1 MKVQRLEITD
11 FRGIASLDWECE
23 GNVNVIAGVNGA
35 GKSTVLKALEILL
48 SWMKARIRNERGN
61 GIAIESR
68 DIREGA
74 QFTTLKMET
83 DVFSMSLVKK
93 SPSFREKTVQTNLSE
108 MSAFANVVAE
118 SLGNDSNASS
128 PVMASYSVN
137 RSVIDIPKKVRKKHC
152 LDTISLYNE
161 DIDAGVNLRA
171 FYEWF
176 KEREEIENSEYRYNP
191 NFVEDHQLK
200 AVRNAIR
207 SFLPGYG
214 DLRVQRNRPWGFVI
228 SKDGTDF
235 HVEQLSDG
243 EKCYIT
249 LVGDIA
255 RHLAICNPASEDPL
269 LANGIILID
278 EVELHLHPSWQASI
292 IDRMRSTFP
301 NVQFFFTTHSPHI
314 VQNIRC
320 DQGDSLIVL
329 DGGAEIRQGVQYGS
343 MLNDVLTDVFC
354 LDTLRPK
361 AVDDQIE
368 RVWELLRQGDCGSDD
383 LEDRI
388 NGLKKMVGPGD
399 SEFVKIN
406 MQISFNKRHAHAQN

>member
-1 MKVQRLEITD
+1 MKIQRLQITD
-11 FRGIASLDWECE
+11 FRGISSLDWECE

-35 GKSTVLKALEILL
+35 GKSIVLKALEIML
-48 SWMKARIRNERGN
+48 SWLKARIRNERGN

-68 DIREGA
+68 DIKEGT
-74 QFTTLKMET
+74 QFTTLKMDT

-93 SPSFREKTVQTNLSE
+93 SPSFRGKTAQTNLSE
-108 MSAFANVVAE
+108 MSAFANAVAE
-118 SLGNDSNASS
+118 SIGNHPAASS

-200 AVRNAIR
+200 AVRSAIR

-255 RHLAICNPASEDPL
+255 RHLAICNPSSENPL
-269 LANGIILID
+269 LANGIVLID

-301 NVQFFFTTHSPHI
+301 NIQFFFTTHSPHV

-329 DGGAEIRQGVQYGS
+329 DGGVEIRQGVQYGS
-343 MLNDVLTDVFC
+343 VLNDVLTDIFC
-354 LDTLRPK
+354 LNMLRPH
-361 AVDDQIE
+361 AVEDQI
-368 RVWELLRQGDCGSDD
+368 RSVWERLHEGDYDSSE
-383 LEDRI
+383 LKERI
-388 NGLKKMVGPGD
+388 NSLKEMIGVGD
-399 SEFVKIN
+399 REFVKIN
-406 MQISFNKRHAHAQN
+406 MQISFNKRHSHAQN

>member
-1 MKVQRLEITD
+1 MKIQRLQITD
-11 FRGIASLDWECE
+11 FRGISSLDWECE

-35 GKSTVLKALEILL
+35 GKSTVLKALEIML
-48 SWMKARIRNERGN
+48 SWLKARIRNERGN

-68 DIREGA
+68 DIKEGT
-74 QFTTLKMET
+74 QFTTLKMDT

-93 SPSFREKTVQTNLSE
+93 SPSFRGKTAQTNLSE
-108 MSAFANVVAE
+108 MSAFANAVAE
-118 SLGNDSNASS
+118 SIGNHPAASS

-176 KEREEIENSEYRYNP
+176 KEREEIENSEYWYNP

-200 AVRNAIR
+200 AVRSAIR

-255 RHLAICNPASEDPL
+255 RHLAICNPSSENPL
-269 LANGIILID
+269 LANGIVLID

-301 NVQFFFTTHSPHI
+301 NIQFFFTTHSPHV

-329 DGGAEIRQGVQYGS
+329 DGGVEIRQGVQYGS
-343 MLNDVLTDVFC
+343 VLNDVLTDIFC
-354 LDTLRPK
+354 LNMLRPH
-361 AVDDQIE
+361 AVEDQI
-368 RVWELLRQGDCGSDD
+368 RSVWERLHEGDYDSSE
-383 LEDRI
+383 LKERI
-388 NGLKKMVGPGD
+388 NSLKEMIGVGD
-399 SEFVKIN
+399 REFVKIN
-406 MQISFNKRHAHAQN
+406 MQISFNKRHSHAQN

>member
-1 MKVQRLEITD
+1 MKIQRLQITD
-11 FRGIASLDWECE
+11 FRGISSLDWECE

-35 GKSTVLKALEILL
+35 GKSTVLKALEIML
-48 SWMKARIRNERGN
+48 SWLKARIRNERGN

-68 DIREGA
+68 DIKEGT
-74 QFTTLKMET
+74 QFTTLKMDT

-93 SPSFREKTVQTNLSE
+93 SPSFRGKTAQTNLSE
-108 MSAFANVVAE
+108 MSAFANAVAE
-118 SLGNDSNASS
+118 SIGNHPAASS

-161 DIDAGVNLRA
+161 DIDAGVNLRT

-200 AVRNAIR
+200 AVRSAIR

-255 RHLAICNPASEDPL
+255 RHLAIRNPSSENPL
-269 LANGIILID
+269 LANGIVLID

-301 NVQFFFTTHSPHI
+301 NIQFFFTTHSPHV

-329 DGGAEIRQGVQYGS
+329 DGGVEIRQGVQYGS
-343 MLNDVLTDVFC
+343 VLNDVLTDIFC
-354 LDTLRPK
+354 LNMLRPH
-361 AVDDQIE
+361 AVEDQI
-368 RVWELLRQGDCGSDD
+368 RSVWERLHEGDYDSSE
-383 LEDRI
+383 LKERI
-388 NGLKKMVGPGD
+388 NSLKEMIGVGD
-399 SEFVKIN
+399 REFVKIN
-406 MQISFNKRHAHAQN
+406 MQISFNKRHSHAQN